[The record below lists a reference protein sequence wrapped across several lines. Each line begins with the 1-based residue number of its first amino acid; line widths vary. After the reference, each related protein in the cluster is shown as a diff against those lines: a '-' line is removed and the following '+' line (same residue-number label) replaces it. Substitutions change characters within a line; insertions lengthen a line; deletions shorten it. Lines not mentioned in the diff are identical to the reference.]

1 MAVRMLSEAQA
12 AQEVLGL
19 LKTCSNVSLAV
30 AWATKGGVA
39 DALLASGKLK
49 RAVVGTHMYITDPKV
64 LRRFSEHQDVSVIPP
79 SHPRLFHPKV
89 YIFEKGSQAW
99 AIVGSHN
106 LTRRAF
112 GLPHRAGAPSNIEAS
127 VLIEG
132 RVDDQPIKD
141 LLAFVDT
148 SWAEGEK
155 PDEDFLFSYEL
166 QYQANRRHLEALK
179 TFRRIS
185 WPKGAGQEPS
195 PMTLSW
201 AEFVRETRT
210 AGRDD
215 FEQRMALL
223 DSAQRIFGA
232 KRSFSEMG
240 ATERKAIAGT
250 FGTKEEQLDGLEWG
264 WFGRMFSQG
273 DFKHLVNQKPQLLS
287 GALDHIPAQGDV
299 TEQQYRAFVEDYRT
313 AFADSSH
320 KGGYPVASRLLAMKR
335 PDQFVAVNS
344 KNRRELCGALNVA
357 HSTLDL
363 DNFWERIVERIRLSP
378 WWLAPRPRYA
388 SEARLWDFRAAM
400 LDCLYYEGEED

>member
-1 MAVRMLSEAQA
+1 MLSEAQA

-19 LKTCSNVSLAV
+19 LKTCTSVSLAV
-30 AWATKGGVA
+30 AWATKGKVT
-39 DALLASGKLK
+39 DALLVSGKLK
-49 RAVVGTHMYITDPKV
+49 RAVVGTHMYITDPSV
-64 LRRFSEHQDVSVIPP
+64 IRQFIEHQDARVIPP

-99 AIVGSHN
+99 AVVGSHN

-112 GLPHRAGAPSNIEAS
+112 GLPHRAGAPLNIEAS

-132 RVDDQPIKD
+132 HVDDQPIKD
-141 LLAFVDT
+141 LLTFVDT
-148 SWAEGEK
+148 SWAEGEN

-166 QYQANRRHLEALK
+166 QYQANRRNLEALK
-179 TFRRIS
+179 TFHRIGR
-185 WPKGAGQEPS
+185 PRDADHQPS
-195 PMTLSW
+195 PMTVSW
-201 AEFVRETRT
+201 AEFVQKTRA
-210 AGRDD
+210 AGRND
-215 FEQRMALL
+215 FEQRTALL
-223 DSAQRIFGA
+223 EGAQRLFGA
-232 KRSFSEMG
+232 RRSFAEMG

-250 FGTKEEQLDGLEWG
+250 FGKKEEQLDGLEWG

-287 GALDHIPAQGDV
+287 GALDHIPAQGEV
-299 TEQQYRAFVEDYRT
+299 TEEQYRAFVAGFRT
-313 AFADSSH
+313 AFADCSH

-344 KNRRELCGALNVA
+344 KNKRGLCGALNVA

-363 DNFWERIVERIRLSP
+363 DNFWERIVRLVRLSP
-378 WWLAPRPRYA
+378 WWLTPRPRPG